1 MFIWLKE
8 VVIGGSKNFTISLKI
23 EFRDVTKKY
32 EAEVYITL
40 YSVFKVSINEK
51 DNK

>member
-1 MFIWLKE
+1 MFIRLKD
-8 VVIGGSKNFTISLKI
+8 VVFGGSKNFTISLKT

-32 EAEVYITL
+32 KVEVYITL

-51 DNK
+51 E